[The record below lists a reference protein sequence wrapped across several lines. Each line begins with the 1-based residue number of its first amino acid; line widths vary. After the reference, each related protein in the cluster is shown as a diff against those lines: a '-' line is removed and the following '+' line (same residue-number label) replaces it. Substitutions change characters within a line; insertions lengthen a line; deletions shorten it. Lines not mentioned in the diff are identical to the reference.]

1 MNLAPIALFAYNRPS
16 FMQRILQAIS
26 RDNLA
31 KETDLH
37 IYIDGPKPG
46 ASDLD
51 KEKIAQVFKIAQEN
65 DFTNKV
71 VIQKRIENLGLA
83 RSISEGVSEVVN
95 KYGKVIVLEDD
106 LDISPYFLQY
116 MNDALTTYED
126 KKEVLSIGACNF
138 FASGNHIPET
148 FFIPIP
154 DCLGWA
160 TWADRWKLFE
170 PDAGILLHQLTKAKL
185 LDAFNLYGAYD
196 FETMLKDQIG
206 GKNNSWAIRW
216 QAVSYI
222 HNKLNLYP
230 NFSLTKHLGSGPDA
244 TNASQGAD
252 FLDKVT
258 FPEKPIKVKLQNIT
272 IDPKVMKAMLST
284 YRAINDQTQPH
295 PKHMKLKYYFKK
307 ILSPMLLD
315 VYRNFNRSQVSDQS
329 TGHQADLTKLNESRY
344 TPGDLYW
351 EGNYSSW
358 QQASAISLGYDAP
371 TILSQVKHAI
381 LSVKTGQAVYER
393 DSVLFDKIQYSWPLL
408 AILLKVASENE
419 GKLSVLDFGGSLGS
433 TYFQNR
439 NFLASLDTLEW
450 SIVEQENFVACG
462 KKDIAD
468 GALRFYFTIEECLAE
483 RKPNFLLLSGVLQ
496 CLDAPYE
503 WLERFLNHRF
513 PNVVLDRT
521 AFLDRPEDRLTIQH
535 VPASIYE
542 ASYPA
547 WFLNRDRVITT
558 VGESYHYV
566 TDFDSGFT
574 PPFRLEDGAW
584 GYWHGLYFKLK

>member
-1 MNLAPIALFAYNRPS
+1 MKYAPVVLFAYNRANLLHKS
-16 FMQRILQAIS
+16 LVSLQ
-26 RDNLA
+26 NNHLA
-31 KETDLH
+31 KETKLT
-37 IYIDGPKPG
+37 IYLDGPKPG
-46 ASDLD
+46 TSESDLR
-51 KEKIAQVFKIAQEN
+51 KISEVQTV
-65 DFTNKV
+65 
-71 VIQKRIENLGLA
+71 A
-83 RSISEGVSEVVN
+83 RSQKWCCEVEIIERSTNWGLVNSIITGVTELVT

-106 LDISPYFLQY
+106 LELSPYFLQY
-116 MNDALTTYED
+116 MNDALTVYEH
-126 KKEVLSIGACNF
+126 KKDVLSIGACNF

-148 FFIPIP
+148 FFIPVP
-154 DCLGWA
+154 DCWGWA

-170 PDAGILLHQLTKAKL
+170 PDASILLHKLTEAEL
-185 LDAFNLYGAYD
+185 IDEFNLHGAYD

-216 QAVSYI
+216 QAVSYV

-244 TNASQGAD
+244 TNASEGTE
-252 FLDKVT
+252 FLDKAT
-258 FPEKPIKVKLQNIT
+258 FPKKPIKVKLQDIA

-284 YRAINDQTQPH
+284 YRAINGQTQP
-295 PKHMKLKYYFKK
+295 PRERMALKHYLKK
-307 ILSPMLLD
+307 IFPPILLD
-315 VYRNFNRSQVSDQS
+315 VYRNLGSAIVSDQVVDYQNDLAQTNKSKYS
-329 TGHQADLTKLNESRY
+329 TD
-344 TPGDLYW
+344 DLYW

-371 TILSQVKHAI
+371 TILAQVKQAI

-408 AILLKVASENE
+408 ATLLKVASENE

-483 RKPNFLLLSGVLQ
+483 RKPNLLLLSGVLQ

-503 WLERFLNHRF
+503 WLEQFLIHRF

-547 WFLNRDRVITT
+547 WFLNRDRVIST

-566 TDFDSGFT
+566 TDFDNGFT
-574 PPFRLEDGAW
+574 PPFRLEDGAC
-584 GYWHGLYFKLK
+584 GSWHGMYFKLK